1 MEHDGSFTYSVAR
14 ATDCGLLQ
22 RLFVDIGGHSEPL
35 IGGASGGKN
44 AHGQDFL
51 ERGCR
56 HLGLHLLTPS
66 FFNVQNGLTCARKSQ
81 TRLGCIGVQGTPIW
95 HGSWEPARCS
105 CVSYS
110 GFSSHYVL
118 LFGQLQPPLSAWILL
133 LHSLYCLYSK
143 RKSGFKVTATF
154 AGNYYFYFLSS
165 SSAANTRAAQSCH
178 FLPAVISFQNGGIFL
193 TPNSPQFFSFS
204 FLLTFLLFY
213 LSKTEWSE
221 NKRFLSDK

>member
-1 MEHDGSFTYSVAR
+1 MLGVTIAKELRVSNTVGAWWEFYLLRSQSHRLWTSAAVI
-14 ATDCGLLQ
+14 CGHRWSLWAFNWGCV
-22 RLFVDIGGHSEPL
+22 RE
-35 IGGASGGKN
+35 KN
-44 AHGQDFL
+44 GHGQEHF

-56 HLGLHLLTPS
+56 HLGLHRLTPS
-66 FFNVQNGLTCARKSQ
+66 SFNDQEGLTCARKSQ

-165 SSAANTRAAQSCH
+165 SSAANARAAQSCH
-178 FLPAVISFQNGGIFL
+178 FLPAVISFQNGRYF
-193 TPNSPQFFSFS
+193 
-204 FLLTFLLFY
+204 
-213 LSKTEWSE
+213 
-221 NKRFLSDK
+221 